1 MRTLSAV
8 SEPMPPAQPQPATS
22 YPSAP
27 QSGPYPPPGSAPQPY
42 PPQAY
47 PPQAY
52 PPQSPGGPYPTA
64 QPAPAYPQVLL
75 CRVCACG
82 PAAKATFRGHRGM
95 ILLMQFRSVEGP
107 FCRDCGV
114 AAFRQM
120 SADTMWQGWWG
131 VASFF
136 ITPVVLLINL
146 FPRNRV
152 TALAPPQPNP
162 WGTSRRPL
170 SPGRPLMLRPGALV
184 GLIPT
189 AAFVILVFS
198 IALAIITD
206 S

>member
-1 MRTLSAV
+1 VRASRSYAVAV
-8 SEPMPPAQPQPATS
+8 SEPAHPQ
-22 YPSAP
+22 
-27 QSGPYPPPGSAPQPY
+27 QPY
-42 PPQAY
+42 PPQPAPQAYAQQPY
-47 PPQAY
+47 PPQ
-52 PPQSPGGPYPTA
+52 P
-64 QPAPAYPQVLL
+64 YPQVLL
-75 CRVCACG
+75 CRVCACA

-136 ITPVVLLINL
+136 ITPAVLLINL
-146 FPRNRV
+146 FLRNRV

-189 AAFVILVFS
+189 AAFVIGVFA
-198 IALAIITD
+198 IALAVITD
-206 S
+206 G

>member
-1 MRTLSAV
+1 VRTLSAV
-8 SEPMPPAQPQPATS
+8 SQPSQQPFQPGQPAPPSYPPA
-22 YPSAP
+22 
-27 QSGPYPPPGSAPQPY
+27 YPPPLAQPAPMP
-42 PPQAY
+42 
-47 PPQAY
+47 
-52 PPQSPGGPYPTA
+52 

-75 CRVCACG
+75 CRVCACA

-120 SADTMWQGWWG
+120 SAETMWQGWWG

-146 FPRNRV
+146 VLRNRV

-162 WGTSRRPL
+162 WGTSRHPL
-170 SPGRPLMLRPGALV
+170 NPGRPLLARPGALV

-189 AAFVILVFS
+189 VAFVILVFS

-206 S
+206 G